1 MIEFESWKFWV
12 IIYLISA
19 VLFAQVFKKTNRQM
33 KNASLLTVLLEL
45 FTALF
50 AIMLIPMF
58 EIKISTNPTTYLIL
72 FIVYIIYAMTDRLNI
87 EARYGLDPSVFSMLK
102 QMSSVF
108 IIILGIIL
116 FNEKILINKL
126 LGAVIIILANF
137 LLTFKK
143 SKIEI
148 NKYFIMSLL
157 SNFLFAV
164 GMIINVNISK
174 EFNIAFYTF
183 MTVFFPALII
193 ILVGRYKYIDLKK
206 EFKQYNKQ
214 MFLFTA
220 AMWCLMLISSVKAY
234 EYGNVVIVASLVSL
248 TALLN
253 SIIEFF
259 FDKDRK
265 KLVKKILVYIL
276 IIIGIILI
284 KS

>member
-33 KNASLLTVLLEL
+33 KNSCLLTVLLEL
-45 FTALF
+45 FTELF
-50 AIMLIPMF
+50 DIMLILMF
-58 EIKISTNPTTYLIL
+58 EIKISTNPTTYIIL
-72 FIVYIIYAMTDRLNI
+72 FIVCIIYAMTDRLNI

-116 FNEKILINKL
+116 FNEKIVINKL

-137 LLTFKK
+137 LLAFKK

-183 MTVFFPALII
+183 MTVFIPALII

-214 MFLFTA
+214 RFLFTA